1 MRHVSRTKNIDNL
14 MTAEQV
20 AAFLGVSVATVW
32 RLTSSKKLTGTRVLG
47 RTVFDR
53 AKVEAVHRQRQRTAT
68 AAG

>member
-1 MRHVSRTKNIDNL
+1 MNRTKNIDNL

-32 RLTSSKKLTGTRVLG
+32 RLTSSKKLTKSRVLG
-47 RTVFDR
+47 RTVFER
-53 AKVEAVHRQRQRTAT
+53 AKVEAVHKQRQRSAA